1 MLNNL
6 PIFIPVFF
14 GLTTVL
20 TIFLFLK
27 SVETPPQYMARSGI
41 PSIGKTVLG
50 VLIGWLVLQMIISLT
65 GFYQKTD
72 TLPPR
77 FLLAVLPMLLLVIA
91 LFSSKKGENFIENL
105 DLKALTYLHIVRI
118 PVELTLLWLY
128 QHGSIPEVM
137 TFEGRNFDILSGITA
152 PFIAYFGFTK
162 KTLNSTVIIAW
173 NLICLVLLF
182 NIVVTAVLSAPT
194 PLQQMAFEQ
203 PNRAILYFPFIWL
216 PSVIVPLV
224 LFAHLVVIKGLLK
237 KEKMS

>member
-6 PIFIPVFF
+6 PILIPVFF

-27 SVETPPQYMARSGI
+27 SVETPPQYRTLSGI

-50 VLIGWLVLQMIISLT
+50 VLIGWSALQLVIGLT

-77 FLLAVLPMLLLVIA
+77 FLLAVLPTLLLIIA
-91 LFSSKKGENFIENL
+91 LFSSKNGEKFIQNL
-105 DLKALTYLHIVRI
+105 DLKALTYFHIVRI
-118 PVELTLLWLY
+118 PVELTLFWLY
-128 QHGSIPEVM
+128 QHGQIPEVM

-152 PFIAYFGFTK
+152 PFIAYLGFTK
-162 KTLNSTVIIAW
+162 KTLNAPVIIVW
-173 NLICLVLLF
+173 NVVCLALLF
-182 NIVVTAVLSAPT
+182 NIVITAVLSAPT
-194 PLQQMAFEQ
+194 PFQQMGFEQ
-203 PNRAILYFPFIWL
+203 PNRAILFFPFIWL

-224 LFAHLVVIKGLLK
+224 LFAHLVAIKRLFTK
-237 KEKMS
+237 